1 MNDEKRAIRED
12 FFAEVLMSVI
22 IALSVQSGLM
32 MIRGFNENVTIKTYP
47 QLIPLILVVI
57 LTFIRR
63 KIPKLLPC
71 FILHVIA
78 SAAFFF
84 AVALFPGSE
93 YGNSISNLVY
103 LGANV
108 VAFTI
113 ASFSYRLN
121 PRILPSDAQV
131 AAIPACVFPICGV
144 FYAMMERTDLVANL
158 ITNTLLAAVL
168 YLVMRQVAV
177 FDTKYYHSIRS
188 SSRPASHLRKQ
199 NYKTAAGLVGI
210 FIISLIVL
218 KLIPVESLTQIV
230 IEGLKALIRVLIPL
244 FLALLDLLG
253 SLVKGANGDQE
264 PGDED
269 MFRPEDLTG
278 SEPWLRVLSM
288 IFAVLILIGMIL
300 LIINT
305 IRLLILNAPKYGKE
319 KESSNDGIVTDT
331 IEILNPERK
340 PLFRKRQDFGKGY
353 ERRIRKQFYEKTAS
367 AMKKGLPVSGSST
380 PGQIEKVLSANGDKD
395 IPSLR
400 REYEKVRYG
409 K

>member
-1 MNDEKRAIRED
+1 
-12 FFAEVLMSVI
+12 
-22 IALSVQSGLM
+22 
-32 MIRGFNENVTIKTYP
+32 
-47 QLIPLILVVI
+47 
-57 LTFIRR
+57 
-63 KIPKLLPC
+63 
-71 FILHVIA
+71 
-78 SAAFFF
+78 
-84 AVALFPGSE
+84 
-93 YGNSISNLVY
+93 
-103 LGANV
+103 
-108 VAFTI
+108 
-113 ASFSYRLN
+113 
-121 PRILPSDAQV
+121 
-131 AAIPACVFPICGV
+131 
-144 FYAMMERTDLVANL
+144 MMERTDLVANL

-331 IEILNPERK
+331 IEILNPDRK

-367 AMKKGLPVSGSST
+367 AMRKGLPVSASST
-380 PGQIEKVLSANGDKD
+380 PGQIEKVLSTNGDKD
-395 IPSLR
+395 FPQLR